1 MDGILLH
8 PSDGRAYSLSEPG
21 FPIRSRCLLGEP
33 DVDEF
38 PALGISTT
46 TASNSPCVGPLM
58 IGSSRR
64 FVERLIPWASLVDA
78 CFKRSRDEPA
88 DFFSLQRHKLVLVVL
103 VELRTEIQRVDTGII
118 SVHYEKVPRF
128 SKQAVSLY
136 DLSFG
141 RGLRD
146 PQLIPRLA
154 DDGAGLQQDDPVLL
168 PGIVRMDRDKM
179 TCWPSS

>member
-21 FPIRSRCLLGEP
+21 FPIRSRCLLG
-33 DVDEF
+33 
-38 PALGISTT
+38 
-46 TASNSPCVGPLM
+46 
-58 IGSSRR
+58 
-64 FVERLIPWASLVDA
+64 
-78 CFKRSRDEPA
+78 EPA

-154 DDGAGLQQDDPVLL
+154 
-168 PGIVRMDRDKM
+168 
-179 TCWPSS
+179 

>member
-1 MDGILLH
+1 MLI
-8 PSDGRAYSLSEPG
+8 S
-21 FPIRSRCLLGEP
+21 FPHL
-33 DVDEF
+33 
-38 PALGISTT
+38 
-46 TASNSPCVGPLM
+46 ASQQQPRRIPPYDRLV
-58 IGSSRR
+58 RR

-146 PQLIPRLA
+146 PQLSR
-154 DDGAGLQQDDPVLL
+154 GLPTMV
-168 PGIVRMDRDKM
+168 PASNRMIQSFFRALSGWIGTK
-179 TCWPSS
+179 